1 MIRKLIG
8 KLFGGS
14 KKKTESSAS
23 PHPTSRAHGHT
34 KRETTRG
41 SGAHGGKP
49 GDKSREGHPS
59 RGGDR
64 PRPAAQPGA
73 HPHAQKIHA
82 KGEPRPHGSGPA
94 RAEGDSPRER
104 ERDPRRG
111 ARGSSRDSGSGQP
124 RREQPSGG
132 DTHGE
137 SREGGER
144 RRRSRGGR
152 GRGRSDGPQGD
163 RHDRRRDD
171 HADQPQLSEA
181 EKAAQSALSEIQPE
195 PVASTAPIEIPAIA
209 EDNEFT
215 GLGLEPFIVAAI
227 DAMGYQQPT
236 PIQSEAIP
244 VVLAGR
250 DVIGSAQTGTGKTAA
265 FGLPILQKMQSH
277 GKLRCLVL
285 EPTRELAVQV
295 DEAFQ
300 TFKKY
305 TNLRA
310 HVIFGGVGYGPQ
322 REAIARGLD
331 IVVATPGRL
340 LDHLEQRSFT
350 LDDIQFLILDEVD
363 RMLDMG
369 FLPDVKR
376 IIEKCPKDRQTLFF
390 SATIP
395 PELAKLTSW
404 CLRDPHTIEIGRR
417 RSPAETVS
425 HAFYPVIESQKF
437 NLLKQLL
444 EQTNYESV
452 IIFCRTKHGADFVAN
467 RLIQLDHK
475 VAVMHSNRSQ
485 GERMEALK
493 GFKSGKYEVLVATDV
508 AARGL
513 DIAGVSHVINYDT
526 PQHAED
532 YVHRIGRTGRAQN
545 EGDAF
550 TLLTEE
556 ESKYAHSIERFI
568 GQKVE
573 RKKIEGFDYQYS
585 AVFAAQEDKAKVTV
599 RSRLYRGARK

>member
-14 KKKTESSAS
+14 KKKTGSSAS
-23 PHPTSRAHGHT
+23 SHPSSRAHGHT
-34 KRETTRG
+34 KREATRG
-41 SGAHGGKP
+41 TGSHAGKP
-49 GDKSREGHPS
+49 GEKSREGHPPRGSDRS
-59 RGGDR
+59 RSTG
-64 PRPAAQPGA
+64 QPGG
-73 HPHAQKIHA
+73 HPHGQKIHA
-82 KGEPRPHGSGPA
+82 KGESRPQGSGPA
-94 RAEGDSPRER
+94 RAEGEGARDRE
-104 ERDPRRG
+104 PRRG
-111 ARGSSRDSGSGQP
+111 THGTRRDGGQGHAQP
-124 RREQPSGG
+124 RREGPAGG
-132 DTHGE
+132 DSAGD
-137 SREGGER
+137 SRAGGER
-144 RRRSRGGR
+144 QRRSRGGR
-152 GRGRSDGPQGD
+152 GRGRGGERGERGERSPERAPRAQRENDLEQ
-163 RHDRRRDD
+163 
-171 HADQPQLSEA
+171 
-181 EKAAQSALSEIQPE
+181 AANAALSEIQPE
-195 PVASTAPIEIPAIA
+195 PVASTTPIEIPAIA

-244 VVLAGR
+244 LVLEGR

-265 FGLPILQKMQSH
+265 FGLPILQKLQSH

-300 TFKKY
+300 TFKKF

-573 RKKIEGFDYQYS
+573 RKKIEGFEYQYS
-585 AVFAAQEDKAKVTV
+585 AVFAAQEEAAKNVV
-599 RSRLYRGARK
+599 RSRLYRGARR

>member
-14 KKKTESSAS
+14 KKKTESSSAHS
-23 PHPTSRAHGHT
+23 SSLAHGHT
-34 KRETTRG
+34 KRGAAHG
-41 SGAHGGKP
+41 SGSHGGKP
-49 GDKSREGHPS
+49 GDKRRDP
-59 RGGDR
+59 
-64 PRPAAQPGA
+64 A
-73 HPHAQKIHA
+73 HPHGQKLHA
-82 KGEPRPHGSGPA
+82 RPEHRPHGTAPA
-94 RAEGDSPRER
+94 RPEGEAPRER
-104 ERDPRRG
+104 EPRRG
-111 ARGSSRDSGSGQP
+111 SHGGHGASHGGGHGPAQP
-124 RREQPSGG
+124 RREHASG
-132 DTHGE
+132 DSFQGE

-152 GRGRSDGPQGD
+152 GRGRSGGPQGD
-163 RHDRRRDD
+163 RRDRQRDD
-171 HADQPQLSEA
+171 FSESAPLSE
-181 EKAAQSALSEIQPE
+181 EQKAAQAAISEIQPE
-195 PVASTAPIEIPAIA
+195 PVASTAPIDIPAIA

-265 FGLPILQKMQSH
+265 FGLPILQKLKSH

-300 TFKKY
+300 TFKKF

-340 LDHLEQRSFT
+340 LDHLEQRSFN
-350 LDDIQFLILDEVD
+350 LDDIQFLVLDEVD

-437 NLLKQLL
+437 ALLKQLL

-452 IIFCRTKHGADFVAN
+452 IIFCRTKHGADFVGN
-467 RLIQLDHK
+467 RLLQLNHK
-475 VAVMHSNRSQ
+475 VTVMHSNRSQ

-585 AVFAAQEDKAKVTV
+585 AVFASQEEGAKNVF
-599 RSRLYRGARK
+599 RSRLYRGTRK

>member
-1 MIRKLIG
+1 V
-8 KLFGGS
+8 
-14 KKKTESSAS
+14 A
-23 PHPTSRAHGHT
+23 
-34 KRETTRG
+34 
-41 SGAHGGKP
+41 
-49 GDKSREGHPS
+49 PS
-59 RGGDR
+59 
-64 PRPAAQPGA
+64 
-73 HPHAQKIHA
+73 
-82 KGEPRPHGSGPA
+82 
-94 RAEGDSPRER
+94 
-104 ERDPRRG
+104 
-111 ARGSSRDSGSGQP
+111 
-124 RREQPSGG
+124 
-132 DTHGE
+132 
-137 SREGGER
+137 
-144 RRRSRGGR
+144 
-152 GRGRSDGPQGD
+152 
-163 RHDRRRDD
+163 
-171 HADQPQLSEA
+171 
-181 EKAAQSALSEIQPE
+181 
-195 PVASTAPIEIPAIA
+195 APIEIPAISA
-209 EDNEFT
+209 DNEFT
-215 GLGLEPFIVAAI
+215 DLGLEPCIVAAV

-265 FGLPILQKMQSH
+265 FGLPILQKLKEH
-277 GKLRCLVL
+277 GRLRCLVL

-300 TFKKY
+300 NFKKF

-340 LDHLEQRSFT
+340 LDHLEQRSFN
-350 LDDIQFLILDEVD
+350 LDDLQFLILDEVD

-376 IIEKCPKDRQTLFF
+376 IIEKCPKERQTLFF

-395 PELAKLTSW
+395 PELEKLTQW

-417 RSPAETVS
+417 RSAAETVS

-437 NLLKQLL
+437 NLLKALL
-444 EQTNYESV
+444 EKTHYESV

-467 RLIQLDHK
+467 RLNALDHK

-485 GERMEALK
+485 VERMEALK
-493 GFKSGKYEVLVATDV
+493 GFKSGKYEVLVATDL

-513 DIAGVSHVINYDT
+513 DIAGVTHVINYDT

-532 YVHRIGRTGRAQN
+532 YVHRIGRTGRAQT

-585 AVFAAQEDKAKVTV
+585 AVFAAQEEAARTVV
-599 RSRLYRGARK
+599 RSRLYRGARR

>member
-1 MIRKLIG
+1 MIRKLLG
-8 KLFGGS
+8 KIFGGT
-14 KKKTESSAS
+14 KKKSESSAAA
-23 PHPTSRAHGHT
+23 HPSSLAHSHAKRGAGHG
-34 KRETTRG
+34 RG
-41 SGAHGGKP
+41 SQQGGRGA
-49 GDKSREGHPS
+49 DKARDTHPA
-59 RGGDR
+59 RGERR
-64 PRPAAQPGA
+64 PSAAQPHG
-73 HPHAQKIHA
+73 QKPLA
-82 KGEPRPHGSGPA
+82 KGEGS
-94 RAEGDSPRER
+94 S
-104 ERDPRRG
+104 
-111 ARGSSRDSGSGQP
+111 RGSSRSG
-124 RREQPSGG
+124 
-132 DTHGE
+132 DGE
-137 SREGGER
+137 SRRGAHGRGQGASQDRPPRESSSTSDTRRPPREGGEGGER

-152 GRGRSDGPQGD
+152 GRDRGGERGD
-163 RHDRRRDD
+163 RSRDRATDRE
-171 HADQPQLSEA
+171 PLSEA
-181 EKAAQSALSEIQPE
+181 ERTAQAALSEIQPE
-195 PVASTAPIEIPAIA
+195 PVASTGPIEIPAIA

-227 DAMGYQQPT
+227 DEMGYQQPT

-265 FGLPILQKMQSH
+265 FGLPILQKLGSH

-340 LDHLEQRSFT
+340 LDHLEQRSFS

-573 RKKIEGFDYQYS
+573 RKKIEGFNYQYS
-585 AVFAAQEDKAKVTV
+585 AVFAAQEEAAKNVV